1 MIKNFSIGYLNAW
14 KVNIN
19 QSTYF
24 VTPAHN
30 LVYQVNN
37 NWKIS
42 HLIRNDDINGW
53 KINKKFI
60 NTNNILYDL
69 AWKRIECNG
78 LSLHSFDQ
86 DDIIKCNFYFYQPYD
101 YLGNKTNDNILGC
114 IDAFIYQ
121 SPTIIFFES
130 VNIGFRGISGSC
142 VINSDKFVGLFIRR
156 CTNLGIDSK
165 ASTLNTEMNGVSRGL
180 IMTHYIIS
188 SIIEEDD
195 FIDIKK
201 FN

>member
-60 NTNNILYDL
+60 
-69 AWKRIECNG
+69 
-78 LSLHSFDQ
+78 
-86 DDIIKCNFYFYQPYD
+86 
-101 YLGNKTNDNILGC
+101 
-114 IDAFIYQ
+114 
-121 SPTIIFFES
+121 
-130 VNIGFRGISGSC
+130 
-142 VINSDKFVGLFIRR
+142 
-156 CTNLGIDSK
+156 
-165 ASTLNTEMNGVSRGL
+165 
-180 IMTHYIIS
+180 
-188 SIIEEDD
+188 
-195 FIDIKK
+195 
-201 FN
+201 